1 MHLVLRSCGRLGAGW
16 ACRAAPRCG
25 PRAQRALLGSALMP
39 ACNATIHI
47 RLSEQAKDYALPN
60 SSWSQEM
67 MAQFNKYTEMS
78 KDGKWKRL
86 PSYRD
91 VLDHMPSYQ
100 DLLDHMPEKMR
111 REHVKIM
118 DKERRM
124 FLRSFDEEGQ
134 GFEYVMFMNP
144 TEKRIVCVFQP
155 GPFLEGPPGFTHGGS
170 IASILDSTLGGCA
183 ISLMG
188 RVMTANLSINFKKT
202 VYPAGS
208 TEGFPAA
215 KGPQVTPEGRHEQ
228 RGTRFSI
235 SISLPAKVLPGLS
248 LHARAKRTP
257 WIPTIGAFFA
267 SLVPVHTGRE
277 LFCVIQSERPWS
289 CIFGTRRS
297 SRRGFPRMT
306 ARPLSDPL
314 GSASVCLLA
323 LLLALERGLLFQEVF
338 PGLLEESSYLG
349 DIPWKLGYLKRT
361 KTYIHFASVGAR
373 SFPLLREGCGIVR
386 GGEAAVCRTNSR
398 LPTREALWT
407 QTVFLFNLFS

>member
-155 GPFLEGPPGFTHGGS
+155 GPFLEGPPG
-170 IASILDSTLGGCA
+170 
-183 ISLMG
+183 
-188 RVMTANLSINFKKT
+188 T

>member
-188 RVMTANLSINFKKT
+188 RVMTANLSINFKN
-202 VYPAGS
+202 
-208 TEGFPAA
+208 
-215 KGPQVTPEGRHEQ
+215 
-228 RGTRFSI
+228 
-235 SISLPAKVLPGLS
+235 
-248 LHARAKRTP
+248 
-257 WIPTIGAFFA
+257 
-267 SLVPVHTGRE
+267 PV
-277 LFCVIQSERPWS
+277 
-289 CIFGTRRS
+289 
-297 SRRGFPRMT
+297 
-306 ARPLSDPL
+306 PL
-314 GSASVCLLA
+314 GSVVLA
-323 LLLALERGLLFQEVF
+323 E
-338 PGLLEESSYLG
+338 
-349 DIPWKLGYLKRT
+349 
-361 KTYIHFASVGAR
+361 
-373 SFPLLREGCGIVR
+373 
-386 GGEAAVCRTNSR
+386 SR
-398 LPTREALWT
+398 LDKVEGKKVFVSGQMRSSDGETLHAEAT
-407 QTVFLFNLFS
+407 GLFIQLVPPKASQPPKGPK